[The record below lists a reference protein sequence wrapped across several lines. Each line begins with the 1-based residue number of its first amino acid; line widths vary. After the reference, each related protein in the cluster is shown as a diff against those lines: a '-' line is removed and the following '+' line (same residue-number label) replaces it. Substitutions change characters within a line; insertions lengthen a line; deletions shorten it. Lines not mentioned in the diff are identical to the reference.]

1 MSTRHRV
8 YSFINCT
15 SYFSYTL
22 LASAPLLHTLSLA
35 YASLA
40 SALLAY
46 ASLAYAL
53 LAYTLLTSA
62 LLASASLASA
72 LLSPALLASAL
83 LASASLAS
91 VQYKEKKNYLS
102 IKLKFFLHVLGSH
115 SCTFQSK
122 IPSLEDDPTLTEDSL
137 AIINS
142 VHAHTFWG
150 HPQTNKDGQ
159 ANLFINS
166 HILRTLSHLIFIK
179 TVCLLSWSQRV
190 CSS

>member
-1 MSTRHRV
+1 MAEVIAIGGQSEDICLSNQGTTDELKVTFGHRLAYMSTRHRV

-142 VHAHTFWG
+142 VHAHTF
-150 HPQTNKDGQ
+150 
-159 ANLFINS
+159 
-166 HILRTLSHLIFIK
+166 
-179 TVCLLSWSQRV
+179 
-190 CSS
+190 